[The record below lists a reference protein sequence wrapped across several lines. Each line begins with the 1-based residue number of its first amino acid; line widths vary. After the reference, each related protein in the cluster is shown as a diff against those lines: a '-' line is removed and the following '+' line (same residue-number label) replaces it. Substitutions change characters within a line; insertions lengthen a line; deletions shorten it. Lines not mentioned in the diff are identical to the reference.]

1 MKDNLG
7 VISSENEVIN
17 LAARAHHFLARA
29 QTTGSMTHEE
39 RVRSGKEGRRRGEQE
54 EEGRSGRCGNDSK
67 MAWRKSSKA
76 PQTAVMKSAITTPP
90 VRDPLPALSTRILP
104 SSSSCFRSLSPPALS
119 LLSFLRP
126 PPPFTLLS
134 LSRLSFLSLFP
145 SLVPLFYSNL

>member
-67 MAWRKSSKA
+67 MARRKSSKA

-104 SSSSCFRSLSPPALS
+104 SSSSCFRSLSLSALLPSPPS
-119 LLSFLRP
+119 TFH
-126 PPPFTLLS
+126 
-134 LSRLSFLSLFP
+134 P
-145 SLVPLFYSNL
+145 SLPLPPIVSFPLPLPRSPLLLESLTQP